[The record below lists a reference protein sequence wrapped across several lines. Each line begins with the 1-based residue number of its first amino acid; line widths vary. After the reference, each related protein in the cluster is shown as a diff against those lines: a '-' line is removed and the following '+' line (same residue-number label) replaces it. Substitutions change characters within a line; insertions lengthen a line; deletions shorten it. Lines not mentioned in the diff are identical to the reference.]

1 MINSKELLQKFSRRL
16 GIPESE
22 GKLSLE
28 IFAKL
33 ISQKLGFGDEVEIDS
48 LGYFAYKKVKPVH
61 SESDEYQKIILFS
74 EEKISGQNKNSLLF
88 VLVIVVPM
96 IAICPLPSAGRKTE
110 RKDRGGETKR
120 KRSNF

>member
-74 EEKISGQNKNSLLF
+74 EEKISGQNKNSLL
-88 VLVIVVPM
+88 
-96 IAICPLPSAGRKTE
+96 
-110 RKDRGGETKR
+110 
-120 KRSNF
+120 